1 MKKKMGKKGKK
12 KNYSFEGNF
21 YNSSSESYETS
32 LYFEIVFKKQ

>member
-1 MKKKMGKKGKK
+1 MVLR
-12 KNYSFEGNF
+12 ETILIRQWLLGNF